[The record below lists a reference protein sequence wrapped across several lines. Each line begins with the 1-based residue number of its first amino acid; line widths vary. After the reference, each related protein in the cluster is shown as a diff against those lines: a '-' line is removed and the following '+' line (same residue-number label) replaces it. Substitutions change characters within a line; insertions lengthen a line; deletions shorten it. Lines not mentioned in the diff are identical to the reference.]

1 MTLRHILPLS
11 QSHHPSSPF
20 PYRLPDNPVPNFP
33 IQPLRFVLA
42 PVITT
47 CLRSVS
53 CPSPGH
59 PPPQHGIK
67 PIPLQIL
74 TRVLALAPSL
84 TSPCH
89 LWMILP
95 SLR

>member
-1 MTLRHILPLS
+1 MTLRHILPSS

-20 PYRLPDNPVPNFP
+20 PYLLDNPFPNFP
-33 IQPLRFVLA
+33 IQPLKFALA
-42 PVITT
+42 REIITT

-59 PPPQHGIK
+59 PPPLHGIN
-67 PIPLQIL
+67 PTHLQIL
-74 TRVLALAPSL
+74 TRALPLL

-89 LWMILP
+89 LWMIQLSLP
-95 SLR
+95 